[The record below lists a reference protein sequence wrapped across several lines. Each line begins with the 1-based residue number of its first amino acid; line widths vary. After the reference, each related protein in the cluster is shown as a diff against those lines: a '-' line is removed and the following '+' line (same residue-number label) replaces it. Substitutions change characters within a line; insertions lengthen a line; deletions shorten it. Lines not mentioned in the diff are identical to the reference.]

1 MSIREIPMYI
11 NGQPV
16 ASSSEDWH
24 DVVNPATQEVV
35 ARVPFCTSEEVEH
48 AVANAKRR
56 FPAGARPPGQAHAHH
71 AEVSGADS

>member
-16 ASSSEDWH
+16 VSRSEDWR

-48 AVANAKRR
+48 AIANAKEA
-56 FPAGARPPGQAHAHH
+56 FGLGK
-71 AEVSGADS
+71 VSK